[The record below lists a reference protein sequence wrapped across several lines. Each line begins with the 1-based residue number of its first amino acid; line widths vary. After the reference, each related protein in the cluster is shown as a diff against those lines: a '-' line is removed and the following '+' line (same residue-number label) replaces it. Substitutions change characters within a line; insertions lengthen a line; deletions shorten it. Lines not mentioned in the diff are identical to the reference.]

1 MTIDPEK
8 AAWEA
13 AKQDKLGKRR
23 KTHGSTMQQRK
34 NEGRP
39 QILNPI
45 ISIQRYKEHI
55 L

>member
-1 MTIDPEK
+1 MTFDPEK

-23 KTHGSTMQQRK
+23 KTNGSTMQQRK

-39 QILNPI
+39 EILHPI
-45 ISIQRYKEHI
+45 ISISRYRKHI